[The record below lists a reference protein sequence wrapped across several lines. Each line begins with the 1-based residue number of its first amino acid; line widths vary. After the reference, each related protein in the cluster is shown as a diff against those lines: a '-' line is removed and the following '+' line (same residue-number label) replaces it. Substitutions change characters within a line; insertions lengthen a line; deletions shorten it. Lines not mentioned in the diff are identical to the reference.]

1 MGSVSCSVVLV
12 LLLHWEPAFF
22 DFGSSNRS
30 RPIAERNL
38 LAALATV
45 LGLVAALRERDQ
57 SFLLRM
63 AARCSLVL
71 GLLVSL
77 AWLGSHAFSQLQ

>member
-1 MGSVSCSVVLV
+1 M
-12 LLLHWEPAFF
+12 LLLRWEPAFF
-22 DFGSSNRS
+22 DVGSSNPS
-30 RPIAERNL
+30 WSIAKRNL
-38 LAALATV
+38 LAILATG